1 MTNPAEPTAIV
12 ASRLGELRE
21 VIIKANKRLAKA
33 GIAERF
39 NLLVGQPYEYRW
51 TSDTGFAMSERRVDV
66 SLETPSLG
74 YNGWTF
80 VATLIFEEG
89 GTVVRTVPGQ
99 SCDYRPTSKV
109 CDQCHTDRY
118 RNETFVVRNDET
130 GEYKQV
136 GRNCLALFFGL
147 KPALWVFSYN
157 PMSDFA
163 LGDEEERAGM
173 AWGHRDNRVLLAD
186 IVLAAMAAS
195 NEGRAYKPASF
206 DGETTKG
213 QVHSVLFGNHVP
225 VRSDYDREY
234 NMWLDTMWATVKTMR
249 EAGVAEQVVE
259 MVKNLKG
266 DSEYAY
272 NARVLANSEYVDA
285 KNIGIV
291 ASFAKLWA
299 NEKQYEAERKA
310 KAESSNRVNEFF
322 AQEGEKVVVEGVIT
336 KMRELQGDYGTRL
349 LIEWLSPE
357 GYTFKTFTT
366 AAWAWS
372 ANEGDKIK
380 VQGTVKAHETYN
392 GYKSTVLTRCKAV

>member
-157 PMSDFA
+157 PMNDFA
-163 LGDEEERAGM
+163 LGDEEGERSA
-173 AWGHRDNRVLLAD
+173 AGHRDNRVLLSD
-186 IVLAAMAAS
+186 IVAAALAVS
-195 NEGRAYKPASF
+195 NEGRAYRPASF
-206 DGETTKG
+206 DEWTTKG
-213 QVHSVLFGNHVP
+213 QTHQVLFSQYAV
-225 VRSDYDREY
+225 VKSEADREY
-234 NMWLDTMWATVKTMR
+234 NAWLDDSRAKATEITNSGLAAR
-249 EAGVAEQVVE
+249 VVE
-259 MVKNLKG
+259 HVQALKG
-266 DSEYAY
+266 NSEYAE

-336 KMRELQGDYGTRL
+336 KMREIQGDYGTRL

-372 ANEGDKIK
+372 VNEGDKLN
-380 VQGTVKAHETYN
+380 VQGTVKGHETYN